1 MNLGAR
7 DLCANVQQ
15 NCGTDF
21 QYFDFKILKFLANIF
36 SRAPLTR
43 QASCL
48 NHFFCQIKYDFDE
61 TWSERYTDKGA
72 TERF

>member
-1 MNLGAR
+1 MCNKTVEQIFNIL
-7 DLCANVQQ
+7 
-15 NCGTDF
+15 
-21 QYFDFKILKFLANIF
+21 ILKFLANIF

-48 NHFFCQIKYDFDE
+48 NYFFCQIKYDFDE

>member
-21 QYFDFKILKFLANIF
+21 QYFDFKIFGKYFLQSTFNQTGLLF
-36 SRAPLTR
+36 KLFLLS
-43 QASCL
+43 
-48 NHFFCQIKYDFDE
+48 D
-61 TWSERYTDKGA
+61 
-72 TERF
+72 